1 MKKFEEKIRA
11 SIPTVVVF
19 QHAGNQDAVE
29 VKYLLQKLKAEFGD
43 RVNIERVDASYNGEY
58 KVRYKLQEYPTYILF
73 KEGDE
78 LMRESGKKKLS
89 QLEDMIKTAL

>member
-19 QHAGNQDAVE
+19 QHAGKQDAVE
-29 VKYLLQKLKAEFGD
+29 VKYLLKELKSEFGD
-43 RVNIERVDASYNGEY
+43 SVNIERVDASYNGEY

>member
-1 MKKFEEKIRA
+1 MKSFEKKIKEA
-11 SIPTVVVF
+11 IPTVVVF

-29 VKYLLQKLKAEFGD
+29 VKYLLQELKSEFAD
-43 RVNIERVDASYNGEY
+43 RVNIERVDASYNGQY
-58 KVRYKLQEYPTYILF
+58 KVHYKLEEYPTYILF

-78 LMRESGKKKLS
+78 LMRESGKKTLA